1 MDSRTRLLAGALAIA
16 GVVGT
21 PDAAAAAGRA
31 RVAGIQVGLRAAGT
45 YAATIDGIG
54 GPLTR
59 AAVRRIQRRH
69 GLAVDGIAGP
79 RTLRALGRRGRPPL
93 GRRPI
98 HRGEVGLD
106 VASLQFRLAWR
117 GFPSGPFD
125 GAFGARTDA
134 AVRRFQRWA
143 GLAQD
148 GVVGPGTLGALRR
161 RIRRSPLRFAWPAR
175 TRLGDGFGP
184 RGNRF
189 HTGLDLPLPYGARV
203 GAAGFGT
210 VRFAGWDAGGYGNLV
225 VIGHRRGM
233 TTWYAHL
240 SSIRVRPG
248 RFVTAGTR
256 VGSVGATGSATGPH
270 LHFEMRLRGA
280 AIDPLSG
287 LP

>member
-21 PDAAAAAGRA
+21 PDAALAAGRA
-31 RVAGIQVGLRAAGT
+31 RVAGLQVGLRAAGT
-45 YAATIDGIG
+45 YGATIDGIA

-59 AAVRRIQRRH
+59 AAVRRFQRRR
-69 GLAVDGIAGP
+69 GLAADGIAGP

-93 GRRPI
+93 GRRAV
-98 HRGEVGLD
+98 HRGQVGLD

-125 GAFGARTDA
+125 GAFGARTHA

-143 GLAQD
+143 GLTPD
-148 GVVGPGTLGALRR
+148 GVVGPATLRALSRP
-161 RIRRSPLRFAWPAR
+161 IRRSPLRFSWPAR
-175 TRLGDGFGP
+175 ARLGDGFGP

-189 HTGLDLPLPYGARV
+189 HAGLDLPLPYGARV

-225 VIGHRRGM
+225 VIGHRLRM

-240 SSIRVRPG
+240 STIRVRPG

-256 VGSVGATGSATGPH
+256 IGSVGATGSATGPH

>member
-1 MDSRTRLLAGALAIA
+1 MLVRVRLLAGALAIVMA
-16 GVVGT
+16 GVA
-21 PDAAAAAGRA
+21 PAAEAAGRA
-31 RVAGIQVGLRAAGT
+31 RVAGIQVALRSAGA
-45 YAATIDGIG
+45 YGATIDGIA

-59 AAVRRIQRRH
+59 SATRRFQRRR
-69 GLAVDGIAGP
+69 GLAPDGVIGP

-93 GRRPI
+93 GRRTL
-98 HRGEVGLD
+98 HAGQVGLD

-117 GFPSGPFD
+117 GFPSGPLD
-125 GAFGARTDA
+125 GGFGARTDA

-143 GLAQD
+143 HLGAD
-148 GVVGPGTLGALRR
+148 GIVGPATLRALRR
-161 RIRRSPLRFAWPAR
+161 PIRRSPLRFAWPAR
-175 TRLGDGFGP
+175 ARLGDGFGP

-189 HTGLDLPLPYGARV
+189 HPGLDLPLPTGARV
-203 GAAGFGT
+203 GAAGYGT
-210 VRFAGWDAGGYGNLV
+210 VRFAGWDPGGYGNLV
-225 VIGHRRGM
+225 VIGHRLGV

-240 SSIRVRPG
+240 SRISVGPG

-256 VGSVGATGSATGPH
+256 IGAVGSTGLATGPH